1 MTLPNQCQ
9 QPQPDNGLSDMLTIG
24 KLSKLESVTS
34 VTRKLLPLAAFF
46 MAFTTVMTV
55 LIVYM
60 DNTAIKHYQFR
71 VNMSQDYDLLGVSQD
86 NPQLIMYIR
95 EVHLTPAAEPNHK
108 PLKSD
113 EEISE
118 DTAYVIK
125 ILKNK
130 HKGFF
135 VEAGAYN
142 DGKTSKTEWL
152 EEKLNWQG
160 LLIQPD
166 PRHYFSLRRHN
177 RKHSQAIHG
186 CLSPSPYP
194 KEVSLHPESQLPKV
208 NSIHSSILDTDD
220 SDWFNTRVKC
230 FPLYSLLLATN
241 VTNIDYLILETG
253 GTELQVLETVPFE
266 RTHID
271 VINVQLYSNDTEKD
285 TVKKFLASKSYKFME
300 NFNESYVF
308 VLDSIKV

>member
-1 MTLPNQCQ
+1 MTISNQCQ
-9 QPQPDNGLSDMLTIG
+9 NPSADNNLSDILTAA
-24 KLSKLESVTS
+24 KVNNMESETS

-86 NPQLIMYIR
+86 DPQLIMYIR
-95 EVHLTPAAEPNHK
+95 AVHLTPAIEPNHK
-108 PLKSD
+108 PLKSED
-113 EEISE
+113 EISE

-125 ILKNK
+125 LLNNK

-135 VEAGAYN
+135 IEAGAYG
-142 DGKTSKTEWL
+142 DGKSKTEWL
-152 EEKLNWQG
+152 EENLGWQG

-186 CLSPSPYP
+186 CISPSPHP
-194 KEVSLHPESQLPKV
+194 KEVSLHPENGGIKV
-208 NSIHSSILDTDD
+208 NSIRSSLLDMDD

-266 RTHID
+266 RTNIE
-271 VINVQLYSNDTEKD
+271 VINVQVRNNDTEKD
-285 TVKKFLASKSYKFME
+285 TLKKFLALKKYKFME

-308 VLDSIKV
+308 MLTH